1 MPLFKYHCPA
11 CDHGFE
17 ELAAGR
23 SEDVVRCPACGSDEP
38 ERVFGLPAVGR
49 AAPAA
54 TNCRGD
60 GPPCGAP
67 MCGRRAGAG

>member
-11 CDHGFE
+11 CEHGFE
-17 ELAAGR
+17 VLAPGR
-23 SEDVVRCPACGSDEP
+23 ADDPVRCPACESDRP

-49 AAPAA
+49 PAPAP

-67 MCGRRAGAG
+67 RCGRSG